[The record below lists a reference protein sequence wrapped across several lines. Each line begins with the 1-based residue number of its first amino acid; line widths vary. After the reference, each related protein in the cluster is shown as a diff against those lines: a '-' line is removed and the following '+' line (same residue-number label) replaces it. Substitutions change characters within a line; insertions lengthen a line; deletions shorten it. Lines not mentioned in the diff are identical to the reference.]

1 MLSHRYPKNE
11 LLINYYIFPLRY
23 FYQGGGLHRIHRE
36 LRKLTFEED
45 RNSFLNF
52 KSIGAKID

>member
-11 LLINYYIFPLRY
+11 LLIKLHIPFTISIR
-23 FYQGGGLHRIHRE
+23 GGGGGSLHRE

-52 KSIGAKID
+52 KSIGAMID